1 MKSEI
6 LKSGKYVNLVFETSE
21 VNPFG
26 VFVIEYKNGNMVF
39 NTMDETEAVKK
50 FEKLEEEEEG

>member
-6 LKSGKYVNLVFETSE
+6 LKSGKNVNLVFETSNI
-21 VNPFG
+21 NPFG

-39 NTMDETEAVKK
+39 NTMNESEAVRW
-50 FEKLEEEEEG
+50 FEILEKEG

>member
-6 LKSGKYVNLVFETSE
+6 LKSGKNMNLVFEANNI
-21 VNPFG
+21 NPLG

-39 NTMDETEAVKK
+39 NTMDETEAFKRFK
-50 FEKLEEEEEG
+50 ELEAEGI

>member
-6 LKSGKYVNLVFETSE
+6 LKSGKNVNLVFETSNI
-21 VNPFG
+21 NPFG

-39 NTMDETEAVKK
+39 NTMDESEAVKK
-50 FEKLEEEEEG
+50 FEELEAEK

>member
-6 LKSGKYVNLVFETSE
+6 LKSGKNVNLVFETSFI
-21 VNPFG
+21 NPFG

-39 NTMDETEAVKK
+39 NTMDESEAVKR
-50 FEKLEEEEEG
+50 FEEWENE